1 MKDKRKGWGPNP
13 SLSFKK
19 KKSSIFWNDLDSH
32 SAIVSMTAPH
42 MVAMETIAL
51 VRICKGSNGVG
62 GTPIPRTKEDSVFA
76 SEKSIGSTEKY
87 VLLGWSCRQ
96 WIPLPVYK
104 YSANQK
110 SIQYKSRTGEK
121 TRYL

>member
-1 MKDKRKGWGPNP
+1 MSINK
-13 SLSFKK
+13 SF
-19 KKSSIFWNDLDSH
+19 IFWNDLDSH

-62 GTPIPRTKEDSVFA
+62 GTPIPRTIQDTVIA
-76 SEKSIGSTEKY
+76 SEKSIGSTEKD

-96 WIPLPVYK
+96 WIPLPLPVYK
-104 YSANQK
+104 
-110 SIQYKSRTGEK
+110 
-121 TRYL
+121 